1 MPWTYRVIKKTIA
14 REYLDNSLPIYG
26 IHQVYIENG
35 DIVRIEENP
44 APIFDENLDKLK
56 DTIEKIKVCLE
67 KPVIDYDSGKEIEIQ

>member
-1 MPWTYRVIKKTIA
+1 MNMPWTYRVIKKTIA

-44 APIFDENLDKLK
+44 ARKN
-56 DTIEKIKVCLE
+56 
-67 KPVIDYDSGKEIEIQ
+67 